1 MVEPSP
7 YQAVFERKMQEVF
20 DFLDIDPKKSLRLIE
35 KEIISRGKKVIVQEM
50 LMLRIVKAIV
60 MERNLKIQEAKEE
73 LFGVLDEIQKQNITD
88 RWVHDTL
95 VRISS

>member
-35 KEIISRGKKVIVQEM
+35 KEISSRGKKV
-50 LMLRIVKAIV
+50 
-60 MERNLKIQEAKEE
+60 
-73 LFGVLDEIQKQNITD
+73 
-88 RWVHDTL
+88 
-95 VRISS
+95 